1 MQEFSNRAKPI
12 KLMIFDVDGILTDGS
27 LYFTDSGEE
36 IKAFNT
42 LDGHGLKM
50 LQATGVKLAVIS
62 GRKSRCVEK
71 RMENLGITLLYQ
83 GIENKLQ
90 TYLKMV
96 AELNLQPTQTGF
108 MGDDLP
114 DLPVMRR
121 CGLAVSVPEAPEII
135 RKYAHLITKSSG
147 GRGAVREACELLM
160 QAQNTFESQMTKYLT

>member
-1 MQEFSNRAKPI
+1 MKEFSSRAQPI

-71 RMENLGITLLYQ
+71 RMENLGITLLHQ

-90 TYLKMV
+90 TYLKMI
-96 AELNLQPTQTGF
+96 ADLNLQPMQTGF

-114 DLPVMRR
+114 DLPVMRH
-121 CGLAVSVPEAPEII
+121 CGLAVSVPEAPEIV
-135 RKYAHLITKSSG
+135 RKHAHLITKLSG

-160 QAQNTFESQMTKYLT
+160 QAQNTFEAQMTKYLT